1 MRLNEPVSSKLID
14 TGRKIMIVFETRFI
28 DDSVQLRGKI
38 TNRAGED

>member
-1 MRLNEPVSSKLID
+1 
-14 TGRKIMIVFETRFI
+14 MIVFETRFI